1 MENTT
6 PVTHIKL
13 IMTLVLHSHVSYTSL
28 CPTQPCVGE
37 VELQCIQA
45 QEATMGAKIIQA
57 AVLARHLSL
66 GAAVLHVQD
75 FRNYQKSKKV
85 FDK

>member
-1 MENTT
+1 
-6 PVTHIKL
+6 
-13 IMTLVLHSHVSYTSL
+13 
-28 CPTQPCVGE
+28 
-37 VELQCIQA
+37 
-45 QEATMGAKIIQA
+45 MGAKIIQA